1 MHRWK
6 CTEMVWDFEPDLRT
20 VIPVTDSERLDR
32 KEFHTL
38 RSIHATSFPHRQGDI
53 SFQIFRRNVGP
64 TNQRSNIHNTLF
76 SAASGAGA
84 PQPMSL
90 RYSSRFVVTSSAN
103 SFWRQ
108 LEGVVENCSASALLK
123 SSVHS
128 RSPKRPLLRLPAKES
143 AYLKTRGDAFGHR
156 LITGSGFS
164 TGCRQKIFSRFRKDL
179 IEWYWSPKISWRF
192 GRKRF

>member
-1 MHRWK
+1 
-6 CTEMVWDFEPDLRT
+6 MVWDFEPDLRT

-84 PQPMSL
+84 PQLGVHMDERLPHVFEIQFSL
-90 RYSSRFVVTSSAN
+90 RSNKFCEFVLETVGRCCGKLLGQCPPEILG
-103 SFWRQ
+103 SFTLTQTTFIEVACKGIRV
-108 LEGVVENCSASALLK
+108 LEDQRGCVWTPFDNW
-123 SSVHS
+123 
-128 RSPKRPLLRLPAKES
+128 LRIQHGLPAKNLF
-143 AYLKTRGDAFGHR
+143 A
-156 LITGSGFS
+156 I
-164 TGCRQKIFSRFRKDL
+164 
-179 IEWYWSPKISWRF
+179 P
-192 GRKRF
+192 KRFDRMVLVA